1 MTSSVKQMRINMLD
15 TSKSDIESLME
26 MQEEKIFAI
35 RGEENYDEAMDYNHD
50 GVVTYDEY
58 MRYCSENA
66 VSQYSS
72 SPSMIFVS
80 KVQDGA
86 GQIQSLRP
94 LNFIKFDNY
103 IHFGEEN

>member
-1 MTSSVKQMRINMLD
+1 MTSSTKQMRVNMLMKN
-15 TSKSDIESLME
+15 KSEIESLI
-26 MQEEKIFAI
+26 EEKIFAKK
-35 RGEENYDEAMDYNHD
+35 GEENYNEAMDYNHD
-50 GVVTYDEY
+50 GVVTIDEY

-66 VSQYSS
+66 VSQYDSN
-72 SPSMIFVS
+72 PSMIFVS

-94 LNFIKFDNY
+94 LNFIKYDNY

>member
-1 MTSSVKQMRINMLD
+1 MTSSIKQMRINMLD
-15 TSKSDIESLME
+15 MKKTDIDTLTE
-26 MQEEKIFAI
+26 MQEEKIFAKK
-35 RGEENYDEAMDYNHD
+35 GEENYDEAMDYNHD

>member
-1 MTSSVKQMRINMLD
+1 MTSSTKQMRVNMLMKN
-15 TSKSDIESLME
+15 KSEIESLI
-26 MQEEKIFAI
+26 EEKIFAKK
-35 RGEENYDEAMDYNHD
+35 GEENYNEAMDYNHD
-50 GVVTYDEY
+50 GVVTIDEY

-66 VSQYSS
+66 VSQYDSN
-72 SPSMIFVS
+72 PSMIFVS

>member
-15 TSKSDIESLME
+15 ISKSDIDTLME
-26 MQEEKIFAI
+26 IQEEKIFAKK
-35 RGEENYDEAMDYNHD
+35 GEENYNEAMDYNHD
-50 GVVTYDEY
+50 GVVTIDEY
-58 MRYCSENA
+58 MRYCEENA
-66 VSQYSS
+66 VSKYDSN
-72 SPSMIFVS
+72 PSMIFVS

-103 IHFGEEN
+103 IHFGKEK